1 MKSEYR
7 FYEFLKEY
15 REFYNE
21 NNGEINT
28 TGVHDFM
35 AVIDGQQ
42 RLTSLYIGFR
52 GTYAYKM
59 PRKWWKNNED
69 SLPTRTLYL
78 NLQLLNRDLNRNKTD
93 KSLIEWVTENNITNR
108 ELYLD
113 DYISLDV
120 RDFKFFIE
128 NRMRKFIL
136 VKI

>member
-1 MKSEYR
+1 
-7 FYEFLKEY
+7 
-15 REFYNE
+15 
-21 NNGEINT
+21 
-28 TGVHDFM
+28 M

-128 NRMRKFIL
+128 NRMGKFIL